1 MSPLSAEHVVA
12 VPSPAMPSAASNAR
26 HAERGVRVARS
37 LARVS
42 FPETV
47 IGDQRT
53 AARHRMFR
61 SPAKRRHGSAQQNRA
76 STSRG
81 ARMPTSRREFIECL
95 AASPFALGLALDVR
109 AFAAS
114 PERSRRMTITCV
126 IRYQIDPYQRDA
138 FETYATNWG
147 RIIPRCG
154 GHLIGYF
161 LPHEGT
167 NDVGWG
173 LIAFESLAAYE
184 AYKARLH
191 SDADARENFAEARR
205 KRFILREERNF
216 VEIVDAT
223 FGRPSTLAV
232 TG

>member
-1 MSPLSAEHVVA
+1 M
-12 VPSPAMPSAASNAR
+12 PA
-26 HAERGVRVARS
+26 
-37 LARVS
+37 
-42 FPETV
+42 
-47 IGDQRT
+47 
-53 AARHRMFR
+53 
-61 SPAKRRHGSAQQNRA
+61 
-76 STSRG
+76 
-81 ARMPTSRREFIECL
+81 SRREFIECL
-95 AASPFALGLALDVR
+95 AASPLALGLVFDGRAL
-109 AFAAS
+109 AAS
-114 PERSRRMTITCV
+114 GRSQRMTITCV

-173 LIAFESLAAYE
+173 LIAFENLAAYE
-184 AYKARLH
+184 AYKTRLH
-191 SDADARENFAEARR
+191 GDADARENFEAV
-205 KRFILREERNF
+205 KRTRCILREERTF

-232 TG
+232 SPLPRAGEG